1 MNVLSLFDG
10 MSCGQLALNKLG
22 VQYDTYLAS
31 EVDKYAIQVT
41 QANYPNTVQLGD
53 VRRIIG
59 KDLPS
64 VDLLLGGSP
73 CQGFS
78 FAGKGLN
85 FDDPRSSLFFEYVRL
100 LKAIKP
106 KWFLLEN
113 VVMKKEHE
121 KVISE
126 YLEIE
131 PVMINSSLVSAQN
144 RKRLYWSNLP
154 ITQPVDA
161 QVTWGQI
168 REHDVADNFYYSP
181 RGLAWIKRH
190 SARTGKQLRVWGDD
204 EKCQMIEAS
213 HYKGYSAQR
222 FFGIWD
228 TYGLRYITPVECER
242 AQTVPDNY
250 TACVSN
256 TQRYKMLGN
265 GWTVN
270 VIAHILQSLRDTI
283 K

>member
-181 RGLAWIKRH
+181 RGLAWIKKH